1 MIKID
6 SVSKSFGDKLVLD
19 GINLTLKEPT
29 IYGLVGINGSGKS
42 TLLRIIAGIY
52 RPDQGRV
59 TIDGEDV
66 LQNPEKAKSSFF
78 FLNDNPYY
86 SPLWKAKDFVSF
98 YSCFY
103 PEFDK
108 EELNRVLNILELDV
122 SHRISTFSK
131 GMKRQFFLALAFASG
146 AKTLLFDEAFDGL
159 DPLSRLKMKKI
170 LVEKMEKGLT
180 CLISSHSLRE
190 LEDIV
195 DGFGL
200 LDGGKLIDHKMVA
213 EGKAPFVKF
222 QLAAKEELPEEA
234 FSFLHPVSLKR
245 NGKIVEI
252 VLRGEA
258 EEQREKL
265 ETLHPVFLEQ
275 VGIRLEDLFLIEVEK
290 SKEEGK

>member
-146 AKTLLFDEAFDGL
+146 AKTLLFDEAFEGGA
-159 DPLSRLKMKKI
+159 RFVI
-170 LVEKMEKGLT
+170 T
-180 CLISSHSLRE
+180 CAM
-190 LEDIV
+190 
-195 DGFGL
+195 
-200 LDGGKLIDHKMVA
+200 GGKPFAVVVRRDVGKET
-213 EGKAPFVKF
+213 EGDGRPAVCSHRLGDERRGAANSRARSWGKEAAGGKKF
-222 QLAAKEELPEEA
+222 
-234 FSFLHPVSLKR
+234 
-245 NGKIVEI
+245 
-252 VLRGEA
+252 RGGPPA
-258 EEQREKL
+258 
-265 ETLHPVFLEQ
+265 
-275 VGIRLEDLFLIEVEK
+275 
-290 SKEEGK
+290 S